1 MKFSLKQI
9 AIFDAIAD
17 TGSVSAAAT
26 RIAIS
31 QSAASMALQQLEQQV
46 GTLLFDRQG
55 KRLVLNSWGLWLR
68 PRAKALL
75 QDVHQI
81 EMGLNAKHSLSG
93 QLKLSASQ
101 TVAESL
107 IPSLI
112 SNLDSNFPQIQVKL
126 EVKNSQQIIQDVR
139 SFNIDLGVIEGRCDD
154 SRINQSLWCEDELVI
169 VAAATHPYARQDE
182 VSYSQLEASKW
193 VLRESG
199 SGTRDVFDAAI
210 FGKLEHLDVIKE
222 YDHIPTLIALIAAGE
237 YISCLPLRSCVHS
250 IQHGLLKPLNIKGL
264 SLKRHFSFIWH
275 KEMND
280 DALRD
285 CLIKEAKRLIR

>member
-17 TGSVSAAAT
+17 TGSVSAAAA
-26 RIAIS
+26 RVAIS
-31 QSAASMALQQLEQQV
+31 QSAASMSLQQLEQQV

-93 QLKLSASQ
+93 KLQLSASQ

-112 SNLDSNFPQIQVKL
+112 SNLDCHFPQIQVKL
-126 EVKNSQQIIQDVR
+126 QVKNSQQIIQDVR

-154 SRINQSLWCEDELVI
+154 SKINQELSENEFSFSELNKVKVISLGGGGLQI
-169 VAAATHPYARQDE
+169 LLTI
-182 VSYSQLEASKW
+182 L
-193 VLRESG
+193 L
-199 SGTRDVFDAAI
+199 T
-210 FGKLEHLDVIKE
+210 
-222 YDHIPTLIALIAAGE
+222 TL
-237 YISCLPLRSCVHS
+237 
-250 IQHGLLKPLNIKGL
+250 L
-264 SLKRHFSFIWH
+264 SLFTGWVDSPIQGVFLGAILSLSSTAVVLKSLMERNETETPHGQVMLGIPVPF
-275 KEMND
+275 
-280 DALRD
+280 L
-285 CLIKEAKRLIR
+285 